1 MALSTISGTTGIT
14 DATITSAK
22 LADFAAAVDLNGVEL
37 ILDADQDTSI
47 TADTDDRIDFKIAG
61 VEHFSFSNSS
71 GDTIVKP
78 MVDAKD
84 IKLQQF
90 DGRTLLDIN
99 DAGFVG
105 IENGATGPGAIRIF
119 EDSDL
124 GSNYVG
130 LSVGN
135 VSTAYTLVFP
145 NADGSSGQAL
155 TTNGSGVLSFTT
167 ISSAADDLTAGDAA
181 VTLTTSSG
189 NITID
194 AAANDSDIIFKGT
207 DGGADKTFATFDGSA
222 GGDLFL
228 NGGLI
233 DLKNDGSNV
242 SQIKFYCESSNAHA
256 QTLIGAPHAQ
266 AADNTLTLPDGAD
279 GVLLSTTSTA
289 TVTNK
294 TLTSPVIN
302 TGTFGTS
309 ILPTSADGTTLGSAS
324 KEFSDLFL
332 ADSSTIQ
339 FGNDQDTTLTHTD
352 GAGLTLNST
361 NKLMFNDASQFIQG
375 TSATV
380 LSIGATDEIDLT
392 ATAVDLNGTLNV
404 SGVATFQAAPVFPDG
419 SIAVADLDIDGATDI
434 GAAVVDADLF
444 IVDDGAGGT
453 NRKVTASR
461 IKTYAGFGVGDIT
474 GATALT
480 VPPAV
485 TDELVI
491 SDAGTLKRIDYEHL
505 AMTPVF
511 WVVKNAAQT
520 ISNATQTDLT
530 WQTETLDSNGKF
542 ASNVF
547 TPTLAGYYFL
557 QASVLMEYGNSSGE
571 YGDLRIELNDS
582 DTGLDMRNVV
592 SGDMTTSSTLF
603 ISGILAM
610 DADDTAKV
618 SIYHTQGANQNV
630 DGNTNYTRFCGFR
643 ICGV

>member
-1 MALSTISGTTGIT
+1 MTGVL
-14 DATITSAK
+14 K
-22 LADFAAAVDLNGVEL
+22 VD
-37 ILDADQDTSI
+37 
-47 TADTDDRIDFKIAG
+47 
-61 VEHFSFSNSS
+61 
-71 GDTIVKP
+71 
-78 MVDAKD
+78 D
-84 IKLQQF
+84 IQ
-90 DGRTLLDIN
+90 
-99 DAGFVG
+99 DAGANS
-105 IENGATGPGAIRIF
+105 I
-119 EDSDL
+119 
-124 GSNYVG
+124 
-130 LSVGN
+130 
-135 VSTAYTLVFP
+135 VS
-145 NADGSSGQAL
+145 S
-155 TTNGSGVLSFTT
+155 NGSGTLTLGSFTAPNIT
-167 ISSAADDLTAGDAA
+167 ASTAILPDASDGAAIGSASLEWSDIFLADGAVINLGDDQD
-181 VTLTTSSG
+181 VTLTHV
-189 NITID
+189 
-194 AAANDSDIIFKGT
+194 
-207 DGGADKTFATFDGSA
+207 AD
-222 GGDLFL
+222 
-228 NGGLI
+228 
-233 DLKNDGSNV
+233 
-242 SQIKFYCESSNAHA
+242 
-256 QTLIGAPHAQ
+256 
-266 AADNTLTLPDGAD
+266 
-279 GVLLSTTSTA
+279 
-289 TVTNK
+289 
-294 TLTSPVIN
+294 
-302 TGTFGTS
+302 TG
-309 ILPTSADGTTLGSAS
+309 
-324 KEFSDLFL
+324 
-332 ADSSTIQ
+332 IQ
-339 FGNDQDTTLTHTD
+339 
-352 GAGLTLNST
+352 LNST

-375 TSATV
+375 SSATV

-485 TDELVI
+485 TDELII

-547 TPTLAGYYFL
+547 TPTVAGYYFL

-571 YGDLRIELNDS
+571 YGDLRIELNDGG
-582 DTGLDMRNVV
+582 TGLDMRNVV